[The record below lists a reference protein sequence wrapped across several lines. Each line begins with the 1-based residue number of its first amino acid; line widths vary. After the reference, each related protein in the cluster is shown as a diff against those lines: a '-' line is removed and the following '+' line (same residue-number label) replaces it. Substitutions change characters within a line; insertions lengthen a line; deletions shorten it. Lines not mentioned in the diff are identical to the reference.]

1 MPSDLKHRWSVGN
14 NCLAGITAGDW
25 WRLLRQQRFSIDAV
39 YWHRAA
45 FISAASVLNSIFAAV
60 ESLRYGAAIE
70 QVAVTY
76 PPLFILGHWRSGTT
90 LLHYLLAQDTRQFC
104 FASTFQAI
112 NPRSFL
118 TTEAIGTR
126 LFSGL
131 VPARRPMDNL
141 PQSFRTPQEDELA
154 LLLLTL
160 RSLYL
165 GISFPASEEWFGRYL
180 TFRDVPESEVRE
192 WKSGLQWFVKKL
204 TYRYRR
210 TVLLK
215 SPAHTGRIRLLL
227 ALFPNARFVHIH
239 RHPFEVFQSVC
250 HYFSTAP
257 WYTYLQR
264 QRLEGLEDRI
274 LRRYTQLYDAWFSDR
289 DLIPEGHL

>member
-1 MPSDLKHRWSVGN
+1 MPSALKHRWSVGN
-14 NCLAGITAGDW
+14 NYLAGITAGDW
-25 WRLLRQQRFSIDAV
+25 WRLLREQRFAVDPV

-45 FISAASVLNSIFAAV
+45 CISAASVLNSLFAAV

-70 QVAVTY
+70 RVTISD
-76 PPLFILGHWRSGTT
+76 PPLFIVGHWRSGTT
-90 LLHYLLAQDTRQFC
+90 LLHYLLARDTRQFC

-126 LFSGL
+126 LFAGL
-131 VPARRPMDNL
+131 VPKHRPMDNL

-165 GISFPASEEWFGRYL
+165 GISFPASEKWFGRCL
-180 TFRDVPESEVRE
+180 TFRDVPESEVRA
-192 WKSGLQWFVKKL
+192 WKSALLWFVKKL

-210 TVLLK
+210 AVLLK
-215 SPAHTGRIRLLL
+215 SPAHTGKIRLLL
-227 ALFPNARFVHIH
+227 DLFPKARFVHIH
-239 RHPFEVFQSVC
+239 RHPYEVYQSVC
-250 HYFSTAP
+250 HYFDTAP
-257 WYTYLQR
+257 
-264 QRLEGLEDRI
+264 
-274 LRRYTQLYDAWFSDR
+274 
-289 DLIPEGHL
+289 